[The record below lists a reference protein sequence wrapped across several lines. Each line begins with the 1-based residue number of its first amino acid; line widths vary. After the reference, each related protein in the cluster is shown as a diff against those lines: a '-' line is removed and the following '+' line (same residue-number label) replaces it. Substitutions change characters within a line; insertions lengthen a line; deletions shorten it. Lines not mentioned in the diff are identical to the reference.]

1 MNGVKGLD
9 VRDKEKKDSL
19 YQTLSNVQPLY
30 TILT

>member
-9 VRDKEKKDSL
+9 VRGKEKKDSL
-19 YQTLSNVQPLY
+19 PTLSNIQPLY